1 MDTTTK
7 STQTNVH
14 FCSKGHSIKY
24 VTQTLLKDHR

>member
-1 MDTTTK
+1 
-7 STQTNVH
+7 VH